1 MTTKKFVIIGL
12 VISAVVAGF
21 VSYFASS
28 HPDGLEKV
36 SGDKGLD
43 VNAVDSATSGSIF
56 ADYGISGLSNSTGVA
71 GLIGIVITGLIG
83 YALIK
88 WVTNTSENNKN

>member
-1 MTTKKFVIIGL
+1 MTTKKFVAIGL
-12 VISAVVAGF
+12 IISAVVAG
-21 VSYFASS
+21 VISYFASS

-43 VNAVDSATSGSIF
+43 ANVVTSPASNSF
-56 ADYGISGLSNSTGVA
+56 LADYGIDGIANSTGIA
-71 GLIGIVITGLIG
+71 GLIGVLITALVG

-88 WVTNTSENNKN
+88 WVSKPSKKS